1 MGLRIYVTGRV
12 AVEINGQVVVN
23 ERQFRGKQGRLL
35 FVYLV
40 CERSR
45 PVSKEELASVLWPE
59 EQSEGWEAAL
69 SALTSRLAAVLS
81 AGELA
86 GQGVS
91 FSRRFGQYQIALPAD
106 ALVDIEAGISALDR
120 AEAAVRAGE
129 SRKALGPA
137 TVAVSI
143 ARRPLLPGV
152 DGFWRESLQGRLD
165 RQLIRALDCLGEM
178 QLEIG
183 EPQTAVESAL
193 EASRM
198 DPYRERTHR
207 CLMRAY
213 AATGNR
219 VKALAAYHEFREL
232 LADEVGA
239 EPESE
244 TQALYLQLLD

>member
-91 FSRRFGQYQIALPAD
+91 FSRRFGQYQIALPTD
-106 ALVDIEAGISALDR
+106 AWVDIEAGISALDR

-152 DGFWRESLQGRLD
+152 GRIL
-165 RQLIRALDCLGEM
+165 A
-178 QLEIG
+178 G
-183 EPQTAVESAL
+183 EPTGKARSPTNQGLGLFGGDAVG
-193 EASRM
+193 
-198 DPYRERTHR
+198 DW
-207 CLMRAY
+207 
-213 AATGNR
+213 
-219 VKALAAYHEFREL
+219 
-232 LADEVGA
+232 
-239 EPESE
+239 
-244 TQALYLQLLD
+244 